1 MISCKLR
8 THIEEL
14 GRILDRG
21 YRRIEGLLTCCGTSS
36 FKVYA
41 AGKIREGV
49 GDRMLLFPNDGWLAM
64 TARCNRCG
72 RFIPVFSGN
81 TAEDTWADTEVR
93 GESVLCHRCKGRDF
107 SVEVCYEY
115 PEGSGPIARTDR
127 KLTGI
132 WVTLLCRS
140 CGLRH
145 KNFIDVEA

>member
-81 TAEDTWADTEVR
+81 TVEVR
-93 GESVLCHRCKGRDF
+93 
-107 SVEVCYEY
+107 YEY
-115 PEGSGPIARTDR
+115 PECSGPIARTDR